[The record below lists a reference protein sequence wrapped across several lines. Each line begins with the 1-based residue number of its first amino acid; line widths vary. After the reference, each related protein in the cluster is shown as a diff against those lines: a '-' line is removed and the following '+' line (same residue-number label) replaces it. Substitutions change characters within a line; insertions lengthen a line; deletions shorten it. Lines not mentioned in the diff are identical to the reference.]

1 MKLPTT
7 NLYLESNKNSSFPN
21 HANGGIDVSGSGKID
36 TKSGDGGTTAQ
47 TVNSN
52 SAAVNNPPP
61 LMSAFT
67 FVCLLM
73 TGLLL

>member
-1 MKLPTT
+1 M
-7 NLYLESNKNSSFPN
+7 ESNKNSSFPS

-47 TVNSN
+47 TVNN
-52 SAAVNNPPP
+52 DSAAINNALPF
-61 LMSAFT
+61 MSIIT
-67 FVCLLM
+67 LVCLSI